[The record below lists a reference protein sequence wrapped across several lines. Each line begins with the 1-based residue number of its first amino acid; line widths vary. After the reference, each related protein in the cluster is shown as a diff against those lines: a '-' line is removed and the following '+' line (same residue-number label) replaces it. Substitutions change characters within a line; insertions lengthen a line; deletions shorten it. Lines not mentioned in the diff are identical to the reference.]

1 MSRLRGMLSASQV
14 PSLIP
19 VLALPLLLIITLPG
33 AAGSRGESEPQEVS
47 LEEIGLEEILNR
59 AHLANEA
66 SQDSLFDYVCQSTF
80 IMREPKKDGTAKTVL
95 IQDKTVYFRPPD
107 QEREIFL
114 SVTKKG
120 EVLSPEELAEYQQKA
135 DEEARQRGGDEDA
148 ADGKSSGGEGTMS
161 FSASAPWDPE
171 QRGQYTF
178 ELLPPDTIRGIPAH
192 TVRVMPREE
201 KEDLVDGTAWFHHDR
216 FEVLRLEFQP
226 AKNPRFVKK
235 ARFTLD
241 FDEAQPGYWLPAEMK
256 MDVTGGFLFIKKSFH
271 MHQTWRDYRIN
282 TGLPDSLFLA
292 IE

>member
-1 MSRLRGMLSASQV
+1 MSRLRGMLSASLV
-14 PSLIP
+14 PSLLP

-33 AAGSRGESEPQEVS
+33 AAGGRGESEPAEVGLEKAS
-47 LEEIGLEEILNR
+47 LEKVGLEEVGLEEILNR
-59 AHLANEA
+59 VHLANEA

-95 IQDKTVYFRPPD
+95 IQDKTIYFRPPD

-135 DEEARQRGGDEDA
+135 DEEARQRSGDEDA
-148 ADGKSSGGEGTMS
+148 SDGKSSESEGTMS

-192 TVRVMPREE
+192 TVRVTPREE
-201 KEDLVDGTAWFHHDR
+201 KEDLVDGTAWFHHNR

-226 AKNPRFVKK
+226 AK
-235 ARFTLD
+235 L
-241 FDEAQPGYWLPAEMK
+241 
-256 MDVTGGFLFIKKSFH
+256 
-271 MHQTWRDYRIN
+271 
-282 TGLPDSLFLA
+282 
-292 IE
+292 